1 MILAHAF
8 GARYDL
14 PIPLA
19 LFVVGGGVVVLI
31 SFMLVA
37 RRQPFDGA
45 EQARPAE
52 QLAPPLRPIPGVL
65 GLALLGFLI
74 WVGFAGEQSLSENI
88 LPTAFWLL
96 AWIAIPLSCG

>member
-19 LFVVGGGVVVLI
+19 LFVIGGGVVVLI

-37 RRQPFDGA
+37 RRTSADDA
-45 EQARPAE
+45 
-52 QLAPPLRPIPGVL
+52 
-65 GLALLGFLI
+65 
-74 WVGFAGEQSLSENI
+74 
-88 LPTAFWLL
+88 
-96 AWIAIPLSCG
+96 